1 MIAAS
6 RYGQPARRG
15 DRVLAIIFVALVH
28 IGLALALLNGFTVR
42 IDPHAE
48 SPMQLIDVRLPPP
61 LPPPPPPPPPKHPQ
75 KARRDAAAKAV
86 VAPKGGT
93 KAPEKIKRA
102 APVIPRPKVVL
113 PVPKVAS
120 GGGKAGRG
128 GPSAGF
134 GAGGGHGGNGNGDG
148 DGEGGTDLYQIAGGI
163 GPADYPQGLRDRGV
177 GGRVFM
183 TFTVAPN
190 GRVTRCSVTRSSGVP
205 ELDQLTCRLIQQRFV
220 FHPSTDRTGRPI
232 ADEVEGEHLWTARAG
247 RD

>member
-6 RYGQPARRG
+6 RYGPPARRG
-15 DRVLAIIFVALVH
+15 DRLLAILLVALVH
-28 IGLALALLNGFTVR
+28 VGLALVLVSGFTVR

-48 SPMQLIDVRLPPP
+48 NPLQLIAVRLPPP
-61 LPPPPPPPPPKHPQ
+61 PHPPPPPPPPKVD
-75 KARRDAAAKAV
+75 KSKREAAPKAV

-93 KAPEKIKRA
+93 KAPEKIKRQ
-102 APVIPRPKVVL
+102 APVVPKPKIVL

-120 GGGKAGRG
+120 GGGSAGRG

-134 GAGGGHGGNGNGDG
+134 GAGGGEGGDGNGDG

-163 GPADYPQGLRDRGV
+163 GRPDYPSALRDRGI

-190 GRVTRCSVTRSSGVP
+190 GRVTRCVVTRSSGVA

-220 FHPSTDRTGRPI
+220 FRPATDRNGRPI
-232 ADEVEGEHLWTARAG
+232 AVEVEGDHLWSARG

>member
-15 DRVLAIIFVALVH
+15 DRVIAIILVALVH
-28 IGLALALLNGFTVR
+28 IGLALVLLNGFTVR
-42 IDPHAE
+42 IDPHAQ
-48 SPMQLIDVRLPPP
+48 SSLQLIDVRLPPP
-61 LPPPPPPPPPKHPQ
+61 LPPPPPPPPPKQMH
-75 KARRDAAAKAV
+75 KVRREAAAKAV

-93 KAPEKIKRA
+93 KAPERIKRA
-102 APVIPRPKVVL
+102 APVVPIPKIVL
-113 PVPKVAS
+113 PTAKVAS
-120 GGGKAGRG
+120 GGGNAGRG

-134 GAGGGHGGNGNGDG
+134 GAGGGQGGNGDGDG
-148 DGEGGTDLYQIAGGI
+148 DGEGGSDLTQIAGGI
-163 GPADYPQGLRDRGV
+163 GPQDYPPSLRDRGV

-220 FHPSTDRTGRPI
+220 YRPSTDRNGRPI
-232 ADEVEGEHLWTARAG
+232 VSEVDYDHMWIPHSRP
-247 RD
+247 